1 MTRTLAVAAVALLA
15 TLHFAEAAGT
25 APLNGS
31 LSSRCGE
38 ESGGGIQ
45 DYASDPAAS
54 LVVEV
59 TLFDSAN
66 RLIEQVPFVTR
77 PNAEVS
83 AHSIEKLNFALAGK
97 DGAPPPIICTGHVTA
112 VRVTPHT
119 SQEVSVEL
127 VVEAAALRRSDLVA
141 EQRKLNKAPEPEPD
155 QVRVEETLH
164 MQEGQRVVLK
174 VGGNGPVR
182 RIAVAFGRT
191 R

>member
-1 MTRTLAVAAVALLA
+1 MTRALAVAAVALLA
-15 TLHFAEAAGT
+15 TLHVAEAAGT
-25 APLNGS
+25 APLDGS
-31 LSSRCGE
+31 LASRCGQ
-38 ESGGGIQ
+38 ESGAGIQ
-45 DYASDPAAS
+45 DYASNPAAS

-66 RLIEQVPFVTR
+66 RVIEQVPFITQ

-83 AHSIEKLNFALAGK
+83 AHSIEKRTFALAGK
-97 DGAPPPIICTGHVTA
+97 DGAPPAIVCTGHITA

-119 SQEVSVEL
+119 SRDVSVEL
-127 VVEAAALRRSDLVA
+127 VVEAAALRRSDVMV
-141 EQRKLNKAPEPEPD
+141 EQRKLSKAPEPD
-155 QVRVEETLH
+155 QVRVEETVR

>member
-1 MTRTLAVAAVALLA
+1 MTRTLAVAAVAFLA
-15 TLHFAEAAGT
+15 TLHAAEAAGT
-25 APLNGS
+25 GPLGGS
-31 LSSRCGE
+31 LASRCDQ

-45 DYASDPAAS
+45 DYASNPAAS

-59 TLFDSAN
+59 TLFDGAN
-66 RLIEQVPFVTR
+66 RVIEQVPFITQ

-83 AHSIEKLNFALAGK
+83 AHSIEKRSFALAGK
-97 DGAPPPIICTGHVTA
+97 DGAPPAIVCTGHVAA

-119 SQEVSVEL
+119 SRDVSIEL
-127 VVEAAALRRSDLVA
+127 VVEAAALRRSDLMA
-141 EQRKLNKAPEPEPD
+141 EQRKLTKPPEPD
-155 QVRVEETLH
+155 QVRVEETLR